1 MELKTY
7 FAQDASGNIMPGATV
22 TVYEAGTATLATGLQ
37 DESGV
42 PLANPFA
49 ADNSAKVA
57 FYAPDGLYDI
67 TVVGNGR
74 TVTIRAQFAD
84 LGAAVT
90 AEKLK
95 TARTIAITG
104 DLSWSTSFDG
114 SGNVTA
120 SGTLANSGVTTGTYR
135 SVTVDGKGR
144 VTGGSNPTT
153 LSGYGITDAAP
164 KNSPA
169 FTGVPTA
176 PNPTAGTRSQALA
189 TMKMFAD
196 EFVASLSGSGYQKL
210 PSGLIIQWGVISYLA
225 SSGAVGTTASLPIA
239 FPTAFLKALG
249 GDTGFYANANGVSPE
264 GLSQIRGWGRNS
276 SGAYA
281 DTVISYFAIGY

>member
-37 DESGV
+37 DESGF
-42 PLANPFA
+42 PLANPFT

-67 TVVGNGR
+67 NVVGNGR
-74 TVTIRAQFAD
+74 TVTIRAKFAD

-135 SVTVDGKGR
+135 SVTVDDKGR

-169 FTGVPTA
+169 FTGVPIA
-176 PNPTAGTRSQALA
+176 PNPATGTRSQAIA
-189 TMKMFAD
+189 TMQMFAD
-196 EFVASLSGSGYQKL
+196 EFAASVTSPGWQKL
-210 PSGLIIQWGVISYLA
+210 PSGLIIQWGYVLVPA
-225 SSGAVGTTASLPIA
+225 SSTLTVA
-239 FPTAFLKALG
+239 FPISFPNDCLG
-249 GDTGFYANANGVSPE
+249 VFASKYDSIVNGSSYRWDCGDPSKYNFRVANNFAIAAIG
-264 GLSQIRGWGRNS
+264 
-276 SGAYA
+276 GAW
-281 DTVISYFAIGY
+281 FAIGY

>member
-37 DESGV
+37 EESGA
-42 PLANPFA
+42 PLANPFT
-49 ADNSAKVA
+49 ADDSAKVA

-74 TVTIRAQFAD
+74 TVTIRAQFAT

-135 SVTVDGKGR
+135 SVTVDAKGR
-144 VTGGSNPTT
+144 VTSGTNPTT

-169 FTGVPTA
+169 FTGDPTA
-176 PNPTAGTRSQALA
+176 PTQATGDSSTKIASTAFVTNTALGIGQTWQDVKASRS
-189 TMKMFAD
+189 
-196 EFVASLSGSGYQKL
+196 
-210 PSGLIIQWGVISYLA
+210 I
-225 SSGAVGTTASLPIA
+225 GTTYTNTTGKPIVVSVSFQSTASINSA
-239 FPTAFLKALG
+239 IFFMGAQVFGQSAG
-249 GDTGFYANANGVSPE
+249 GFVGAIFNLCAIVPPGGTYRMTVDFANVLYWVE
-264 GLSQIRGWGRNS
+264 LR
-276 SGAYA
+276 
-281 DTVISYFAIGY
+281 